1 MGLTSWKTAR
11 SIAIVGV
18 LSVPMA
24 DLGVA
29 QEPVP
34 GLGTWRLNVA
44 QSKYSPGPTPKSGTV
59 TFTAVGQGVK
69 AVVDLVGT
77 DGSKIHWEYTA
88 PLDGKPAPVTGNP
101 DGDMVMAKRTNP
113 NTIETSYT
121 LKGKPTTVNTRVVS
135 ADGKTLTVTSTGT
148 NAQGQKVNNHQV
160 FEKS

>member
-24 DLGVA
+24 DVGVA

>member
-24 DLGVA
+24 DVGVA
-29 QEPVP
+29 QDPVP